1 MTLLEPHNL
10 PFAAAAILLVFIA
23 LAQVIGM
30 GDLFDSG
37 DVDIDVEIELDA
49 PDGAEALGSGGFFEG
64 MFSLM
69 GIGRVPFL
77 IWLTV
82 LLFVFAGIGV
92 SIQQLAI
99 GVLGSPLSTL
109 LAAVA
114 AGVVALPINGVLT
127 RPLARLLPQDE
138 TTAVDVRSLVRRD
151 AEIQTGTA
159 RRGSPAR
166 AKVVDSYGQPHFVM
180 VEPHDPDAAL
190 IEGETVLL
198 VRREGRTFFA
208 VQYENPLLSV
218 D

>member
-1 MTLLEPHNL
+1 MTLLEPYNI

-30 GDLFDSG
+30 GDLFEGADA
-37 DVDIDVEIELDA
+37 DIDLEVDLDT
-49 PDGAEALGSGGFFEG
+49 PDGADVLGSGGFFEG

-99 GVLGSPLSTL
+99 GVLGAPLSTL

-114 AGVVALPINGVLT
+114 AGVVALPLNGALT

-138 TTAVDVRSLVRRD
+138 TTAIDVRSLVRRD

-166 AKVVDSYGQPHFVM
+166 AKVVDGHGQSHFVM

-190 IEGETVLL
+190 VEGETVLL
-198 VRREGRTFFA
+198 VRREGATFFA
-208 VQYENPLLSV
+208 VQYENPLLGI